1 MMSLIPSIKAYL
13 DETLSAGRVAHI
25 LRVADTARQLAE
37 QHGVE
42 GDRAY
47 LAALLHDLAREVPG
61 KKLLEACKER
71 EVAIFEIDELNP
83 LPRLHGTLASLW
95 AQERFGVEDPEIL
108 AAISSHTL
116 GRVGMSPL
124 EMVVFLSD
132 YTEPGRP
139 DHNGLEEVRAAAP
152 EDLALATRLAMD
164 YTIRYLVDK
173 RRSLHPQMVEARNW
187 ILAHADAGVS
197 KASIR

>member
-1 MMSLIPSIKAYL
+1 MSLFDSIKTYL
-13 DETLSAGRVAHI
+13 AETLSSGRVEHI
-25 LRVADTARQLAE
+25 LRVAETARSLAE
-37 QHGVE
+37 HHDLS

-47 LAALLHDLAREVPG
+47 LAALLHDLARETPG
-61 KKLLEACKER
+61 SKLLAACRER
-71 EVAIFEIDELNP
+71 QIPIFEIDELTP
-83 LPRLHGTLASLW
+83 MPRLHGVLASLW

-108 AAISSHTL
+108 AAIASHTL

-132 YTEPGRP
+132 YTEPGRE
-139 DHNGLEEVRAAAP
+139 DHTGLAEVRAACA

-173 RRSLHPQMVEARNW
+173 RRPLHPQMVEARNW
-187 ILAHADAGVS
+187 ILAQVSAKVMAGGT
-197 KASIR
+197 